1 MWWTNTNPWNLIV
14 NMKTIL
20 KFWVYYVQRW
30 IPNDFGLIEPEP
42 PINLYSILDLAQDG
56 KSKKKKKKS
65 LADEWWFK
73 TVMKRLFAR
82 NLTSVWGEYQI
93 AEVPF
98 RCPELDHLSQVLF
111 SSLSPFSSVF
121 LLELMFPPLT
131 LTPSFVFIPFH

>member
-14 NMKTIL
+14 NMKTVL

-42 PINLYSILDLAQDG
+42 PINLYSILDLAHDG
-56 KSKKKKKKS
+56 KSKKKKKVW
-65 LADEWWFK
+65 LMNDGL
-73 TVMKRLFAR
+73 KRLFAR

-93 AEVPF
+93 AEVPLG
-98 RCPELDHLSQVLF
+98 CPELDHLSQVLF